1 MLMREMPAAR
11 AVRPRKRFN
20 PSRSR
25 LPLLFL
31 AVLLIYL
38 SFSLVAQMNRLW
50 AMQQSVA
57 EMQARV
63 EDLQEKN
70 DSLWERLHVLQS
82 DAYIEQTAR
91 ERLGLV
97 KPGETRVVPLPPGE
111 TPPATGSYSAAPEER
126 PLDTSIKD

>member
-1 MLMREMPAAR
+1 MEKMQTTGT
-11 AVRPRKRFN
+11 VRPRKRFN
-20 PSRSR
+20 PTRSR

-31 AVLLIYL
+31 AILLVYL
-38 SFSLVAQMNRLW
+38 GFSLVSQMNRLW
-50 AMQQSVA
+50 AMQQSVV

-63 EDLQEKN
+63 EDLQSKN
-70 DSLWERLHVLQS
+70 EGLWERLRVLQS

-97 KPGETRVVPLPPGE
+97 KPGETRVVPVPRGQAPPRNGQH
-111 TPPATGSYSAAPEER
+111 PASPEEK